1 MRRLFFCTLALL
13 AALAA
18 LAQAPEPGAR
28 QRFYTQLGLTKPQI
42 TKAEALQ
49 KKYMDLAYTKMAALR
64 KKYGEEPKPDQQ
76 KQITQ
81 QMLQFQ
87 QEIQKKAS
95 AELRALLTPA
105 QRKKL
110 DTLEAAPR
118 IKARPE

>member
-1 MRRLFFCTLALL
+1 M
-13 AALAA
+13 AA
-18 LAQAPEPGAR
+18 LAQNPDPGAR

-42 TKAEALQ
+42 VKAEALQ
-49 KKYMDLAYTKMAALR
+49 KKYVDQAYTKMGALR
-64 KKYGEEPKPDQQ
+64 KKYGEEPTPEQQ

-110 DTLEAAPR
+110 DTLEATPHIKVRQDKAPR
-118 IKARPE
+118 